1 MSSVEQE
8 VVGKHLSSSS
18 EQLHLSLLSTSVFER
33 SLAVAV
39 NIELSKY
46 MKYYSTHK

>member
-1 MSSVEQE
+1 MSSVEQK

-18 EQLHLSLLSTSVFER
+18 EQLHLSTLVFEI

-39 NIELSKY
+39 NIELNNH
-46 MKYYSTHK
+46 MKYNSTHK